1 MYHQKVLYAVVVTVK
16 LVTKNMDVE
25 RNNLIRKYNVP
36 GPRYTS
42 YPTVP
47 YWDIDLFNV
56 EKWQDEIFKSFSN
69 DHEDVSLYIHL
80 PYCESLCTFCGCNT
94 RITVNH
100 DVEIP
105 YINAVLNEW
114 NLYLKLMKKT
124 PVIKEIHLGG
134 GTPTFFKPE
143 NLKKLID
150 GILDTCSTVPDAE
163 FGFEGHPNNTTEQH
177 LQTLYDLGFRRVS
190 FGIQDFDPVVQHA
203 IHRIQTYDSVKTVTE
218 KARAI
223 GFASIGYDIIY
234 GLPFQTIK
242 GIEDTV
248 QKVRQLKPDRIAF
261 YSYAHVPWIKPGQR
275 KFSEA
280 DLPSDEAKRN
290 LYERGRDLL
299 EQAGYIE
306 IGMDHFA
313 LKSDSLYKSSVNKTL
328 HRNFMGYTSQYTSRL
343 IGLGVSA
350 ISDLWGSYAQNVK
363 GVEDY
368 IAKVNEGK
376 IPVFK
381 GHILSNQDMIIRQ
394 HILNIM
400 CRFYTSWSSP
410 VEQSIGLYDGIGR
423 MKDLEQDDL
432 IRFGLY
438 SLEVTE
444 KGKPFMRNI
453 CMALDA
459 RMHATTTKEVKFSKV
474 V

>member
-1 MYHQKVLYAVVVTVK
+1 M
-16 LVTKNMDVE
+16 NIE
-25 RNNLIRKYNVP
+25 RSNLIKKYNVP

-47 YWDIDLFNV
+47 YWDNDSFTR
-56 EKWQDEIFKSFSN
+56 EKWESEVLKSFTN
-69 DHEDVSLYIHL
+69 AQEEVSIYVHL

-105 YINAVLNEW
+105 YVNAVLKEW
-114 NLYLKLMKKT
+114 ELYLKVMGKT

-150 GILDTCSTVPDAE
+150 GILDQCPTAAEAE
-163 FGFEGHPNNTTEQH
+163 FGFEGHPNSTTEAH

-190 FGIQDFDPVVQHA
+190 FGIQDFDPVVQNA
-203 IHRIQTYDSVKTVTE
+203 IHRFQSFESVQTVTE
-218 KARAI
+218 NARAI
-223 GFASIGYDIIY
+223 GYTSVGYDIVY
-234 GLPFQTIK
+234 GLPFQTLS

-248 QKVRQLKPDRIAF
+248 HKVRLLKPDRIAF

-280 DLPSDEAKRN
+280 DLPSDEGKRS
-290 LYERGRDLL
+290 LYERGRELL
-299 EQAGYIE
+299 EESGYVE

-313 LKSDSLYKSSVNKTL
+313 LESDSLYKAAVNKTL

-343 IGLGVSA
+343 IGLGVSS
-350 ISDLWGSYAQNVK
+350 ISDLWGAYAQNVK
-363 GVEDY
+363 VVEEY
-368 IAKVNEGK
+368 IEKINEGK
-376 IPVFK
+376 IPVFR
-381 GHILSNQDMIIRQ
+381 GHILTNQDMIIRQ

-400 CRFYTSWSSP
+400 CKFYTSWSSP
-410 VEQSIGLYDGIGR
+410 SEQTTGLFDGIGR
-423 MKDLEQDDL
+423 MKELEQDEL

-444 KGKPFMRNI
+444 KGRPFLRNI
-453 CMALDA
+453 CMALDV
-459 RMHATTTKEVKFSKV
+459 RMHAASTKEVKFSKV